1 MMRLSSA
8 LKKMEENK
16 PSVQRDL
23 TMILIIMAV
32 LLIATGILFAV
43 DSSRDLVST
52 WAEQLYSFL
61 LRR

>member
-1 MMRLSSA
+1 MRLSSA

>member
-1 MMRLSSA
+1 
-8 LKKMEENK
+8 MEENK